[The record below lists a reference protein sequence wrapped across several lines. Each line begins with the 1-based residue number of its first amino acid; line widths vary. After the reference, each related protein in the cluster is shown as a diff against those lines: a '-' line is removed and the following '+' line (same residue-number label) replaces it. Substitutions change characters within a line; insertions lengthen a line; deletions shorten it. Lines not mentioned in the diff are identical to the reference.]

1 MRKQLLFRISAFLGF
16 IFLGAV
22 IAASPC
28 AASDPPGKF
37 GGTFRVAT
45 EEEVAI
51 WDVHRTTSVL
61 VRKIVHHFAE
71 KLFAEDVN
79 FKPVPMLA
87 QDYTVNPEKTV
98 YTLNLRQGVL
108 FHNGKEMTS
117 EDVVA
122 SLNRWGQYGPLGSM
136 VYKFVDRVE
145 AVDRYTVKINL
156 KKPCG
161 IILTGLAT
169 HRQGS
174 FIFPKEVL
182 EKVGDGYLKPE
193 ADQLIGTGP
202 YKFKE
207 FKPDRYTSLVRFD
220 KYNPR
225 TEPSNGY
232 SGKRIAYFDEIRLI
246 PVRDPTVRAA
256 GIETGEFHH
265 VMGIS
270 LRDYERL
277 SKNPDVNPVV
287 GPPWYPAIIFNMKK
301 GLMADHLKL
310 RKAIQVALNIDQIMK
325 AAVGVEKFYRLDPSV
340 MWKETAWWT
349 DAGKPYYNVHDV
361 KKAKQLFAESGY
373 NGEPIRWISTRD
385 YPVLFD
391 SSFAAVTQLK
401 KIGLNIDH
409 RVVDWGTLT
418 KIRKNPDKWE
428 TLLIMTSYRAEPAL
442 NVYHSPSWIN
452 GWKDP
457 EKDALRNQFIAEP
470 DPVKRYALWEKI
482 EKLFYEKAPWL
493 KLGDYF
499 TLDAQRKSVKGYMAL
514 PEQYFVNA
522 WLEK

>member
-37 GGTFRVAT
+37 GGTLRVAT

-51 WDVHRTTSVL
+51 WDVHRTTSIL

-71 KLFAEDVN
+71 KIFAEDEN
-79 FKPVPMLA
+79 FNPVPMLA
-87 QDYTVNPEKTV
+87 QSYSVNPEKTV
-98 YTLNLRQGVL
+98 YTLNLRKGVL

-136 VYKFVDRVE
+136 VYKFVDKTE

-161 IILTGLAT
+161 ILLTGLAT

-174 FIFPKEVL
+174 FIFPKEVI

-193 ADQLIGTGP
+193 PDQLIGTGP

-207 FKPDRYTSLVRFD
+207 FKPDRYTSLVRFE
-220 KYNPR
+220 KYNSR
-225 TEPSNGY
+225 TEPSRGY
-232 SGKRIAYFDEIRLI
+232 SGKRVAYFDEIRLI

-256 GIETGEFHH
+256 GIETGEFDHA
-265 VMGIS
+265 MGIS

-301 GLMADHLKL
+301 GLMAENQKL
-310 RKAIQVALNIDQIMK
+310 RKSIQVALDIDQIMK
-325 AAVGVEKFYRLDPSV
+325 AAVGVKKFYRLDPSV

-349 DAGKPYYNVHDV
+349 DVGKPNYNVHNV
-361 KKAKQLFAESGY
+361 EKAKQLIRESGY
-373 NGEPIRWISTRD
+373 KGETIRWISTRD

-391 SSFAAVTQLK
+391 SSLAAVTQLQ
-401 KIGLNIDH
+401 KIGLKIDH

-418 KIRKNPDKWE
+418 KIRKNPDMWE
-428 TLLIMTSYRAEPAL
+428 SILIMTSYRAEPAL

-457 EKDALRNQFIAEP
+457 EKDALRDQFIAEP
-470 DPVKRYALWEKI
+470 DPDKRYELWKKI

-522 WLEK
+522 WLED